1 MNLRIQESKSC
12 VLPLDD
18 TPIHKNKISQQS
30 IFKSDLRLAN
40 QCSRH
45 IRSMVTIDLCLQELL
60 VNNQPPWGTSPS
72 RPCEILFPRNF
83 QSMFSRNF
91 SVSITLLVIKSFY
104 SYVARRFLLLVPPTY
119 VILAFLRLN
128 YDITG
133 CLALPTVTII
143 ATTIVYWLIL
153 HWSVYY
159 PAHRKR
165 NFAIHINQYNNLKLS
180 ISLSIINPHESII
193 RHTNKYP
200 CFACR
205 FIHRFSAGYNPSALS

>member
-1 MNLRIQESKSC
+1 MILYILIKHF
-12 VLPLDD
+12 
-18 TPIHKNKISQQS
+18 T
-30 IFKSDLRLAN
+30 SDLRLAN
-40 QCSRH
+40 QCSQH
-45 IRSMVTIDLCLQELL
+45 IRSMATINLCLQELL

-83 QSMFSRNF
+83 QSMFSRKMLKTF
-91 SVSITLLVIKSFY
+91 ITFIIFLA
-104 SYVARRFLLLVPPTY
+104 YVRRFLLLAPFTY

-133 CLALPTVTII
+133 CLALPTVTIV
-143 ATTIVYWLIL
+143 ATTIVCWLIL

-180 ISLSIINPHESII
+180 VSLSIINPRESIT
-193 RHTNKYP
+193 RLTNKYP
-200 CFACR
+200 CFALR
-205 FIHRFSAGYNPSALS
+205 FIRCFSAGYNPSALS